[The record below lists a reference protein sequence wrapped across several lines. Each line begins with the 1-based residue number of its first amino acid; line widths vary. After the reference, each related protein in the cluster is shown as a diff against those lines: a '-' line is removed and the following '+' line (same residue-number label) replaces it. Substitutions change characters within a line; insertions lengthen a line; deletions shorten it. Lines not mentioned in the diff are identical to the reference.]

1 MSSFLIFLYNACILK
16 VSSVF
21 LGFRGVSAGKE
32 SAHVVGDLVSI
43 PRLGISPGEGNGYPL
58 EYFGLENSMD
68 CSPGGFKGLGTIEW
82 LFTFTHSLCV
92 SKFKGYI
99 KIHMNKDKWIEI
111 LIFLF
116 YVWEKP
122 GYASLSN
129 DLTMTFCKRVYTPK
143 KKVAW
148 FFIN

>member
-1 MSSFLIFLYNACILK
+1 
-16 VSSVF
+16 
-21 LGFRGVSAGKE
+21 
-32 SAHVVGDLVSI
+32 
-43 PRLGISPGEGNGYPL
+43 
-58 EYFGLENSMD
+58 
-68 CSPGGFKGLGTIEW
+68 
-82 LFTFTHSLCV
+82 
-92 SKFKGYI
+92 
-99 KIHMNKDKWIEI
+99 MNKDKWIEI

-148 FFIN
+148 FYIN